1 MVKRISK
8 RLCAAFLSLCVIV
21 SMATV
26 GMVSGAAAT
35 DDSAPVGNAIAE
47 QAVEQM
53 IDDGLRAIC
62 MGMDAVGEATGNG
75 DVQKVFS
82 VIEEW
87 AFMSTEEIAIEEL
100 KELCEEHKA
109 LN

>member
-35 DDSAPVGNAIAE
+35 DDSAPVGSETVSQYALSEVDTALLVPHTGKSSEADNTDSISQFGDALENA
-47 QAVEQM
+47 
-53 IDDGLRAIC
+53 DSY
-62 MGMDAVGEATGNG
+62 
-75 DVQKVFS
+75 K
-82 VIEEW
+82 
-87 AFMSTEEIAIEEL
+87 
-100 KELCEEHKA
+100 
-109 LN
+109 